1 MNVKL
6 KPVSEQVIV
15 ITGAS
20 SGIGLATA
28 RLAAERGARLVLA
41 ARNEDAL
48 KQLTDELTAG
58 GHEAVYVV
66 ADVGNEED
74 VKKIGRTAEER
85 FGGLDTWVNN
95 AATGIYGRLSEV
107 SDADSRQ
114 LFETNFWGTVY
125 GSLEAARRLK
135 GRGGALVNVGSAL
148 SDRAIPVQGMYATSK
163 HAVKGFTD
171 ALRVELEADDA
182 PVSVT
187 LVKPSSIDTPFPQ
200 HAKNY
205 LSEEPTLPAPVYAPE
220 VVARAILHC
229 AEHRERD
236 LIVGGGGKLI
246 SAMGQHAPGL
256 ADKAMSSEGFLSQ
269 LHEGEPTRDR
279 EGALYRPTFGLQER
293 GQYSGHVRQRS
304 LYTGASRRPLVTGAA
319 FAAAGLVLAALLVG
333 DRSGRR

>member
-1 MNVKL
+1 MKPKL
-6 KPVSEQVIV
+6 KPLDEQTVV

-28 RLAAERGARLVLA
+28 RLAAERGAKLVLA

-48 KQLTDELTAG
+48 KELTEELTSK

-66 ADVGNEED
+66 ADVGKQED
-74 VKKIGRTAEER
+74 VEKIAQTARER

-95 AATGIYGRLSEV
+95 AATGIYGRLTDV
-107 SDADSRQ
+107 SDEDNRR

-125 GSLEAARRLK
+125 GSLEAVK
-135 GRGGALVNVGSAL
+135 GLRERGGALVNVGSAL

-171 ALRVELEADDA
+171 ALRVEVEAENL

-187 LVKPSSIDTPFPQ
+187 LVKPASIDTPFPQ

-205 LSEEPTLPAPVYAPE
+205 LSEEPSLPPPVYAPE

-229 AEHRERD
+229 ATKPERD
-236 LIVGGGGKLI
+236 LTVGGGGKMI
-246 SAMGQHAPGL
+246 SVLGQHTPGL
-256 ADKAMSSEGFLSQ
+256 ADKAMSSGSFLDQ
-269 LHEGEPTRDR
+269 LGDGRHTRPP
-279 EGALYRPTFGLQER
+279 EGALYRPTSGLSER
-293 GQYSGHVRQRS
+293 GRYRGHVRKTS
-304 LYTGASRRPLVTGAA
+304 LYTGASRRPLAAGAVL
-319 FAAAGLVLAALLVG
+319 AAAGLVLAGLLTG
-333 DRSGRR
+333 ERARRR

>member
-6 KPVSEQVIV
+6 KPIGEQVMV

-28 RLAAERGARLVLA
+28 RLAAERGAKLVLA
-41 ARNEDAL
+41 ARNEEAL
-48 KQLTDELTAG
+48 KTLTAELTAG

-66 ADVGNEED
+66 ADVGNEDD
-74 VKKIGRTAEER
+74 VKKIGQTAEER

-95 AATGIYGRLSEV
+95 AATGIYGRLTEV
-107 SDADSRQ
+107 ADADSRQ

-125 GSLEAARRLK
+125 GSLEAVRRLK
-135 GRGGALVNVGSAL
+135 ERGGALVNVGSAL

-171 ALRVELEADDA
+171 ALRVELEADDL
-182 PVSVT
+182 PISVS

-220 VVARAILHC
+220 VVARAVLHC

-236 LIVGGGGKLI
+236 LVVGAGGKLI

-256 ADKAMSSEGFLSQ
+256 ADKAMSSESFLNQ
-269 LHEGEPTRDR
+269 LHDGQPTRDR
-279 EGALYRPTFGLQER
+279 EGALYGPTFGLQER
-293 GQYSGHVRQRS
+293 GQYRGHVRQTS
-304 LYTGASRRPLVTGAA
+304 LYTGASRRPVVTGAA
-319 FAAAGLVLAALLVG
+319 FAAAGLVLAALLVS
-333 DRSGRR
+333 DRNGRR